1 MGVNMSNTNLRTAI
15 KFIFLPALLLSVL
28 LSSSSILF
36 HFSQNALIGKQLGFS
51 EISALKVSTILPQI
65 ILALSLLIFSIYKPF
80 EKVFRGTLLIL
91 TGVIVLLTGLM
102 FFQEH
107 LTLNGVSEA
116 FGIYKPIVTHWPIS
130 LMYIVLSVFNFSLY
144 SLFIWGF
151 INRHTSLSEGVKY
164 YIPLAFVLGIAGAIV
179 SNLGLMAI
187 GASKWSLMATVIP
200 AIVLLVCSFFT
211 FNWSWKRLPTSLTH
225 PQESSVSQTRFPFLS
240 AAYLLAGSVMIK
252 SFLDILFK
260 SELRTQFPDATSYS
274 KFMGAYS
281 MSVSSAIIAISI
293 IWAVLGTWLILKKG
307 WKTTAIYASLSILI
321 GGIIFLSFSLSW
333 LGQGIFN
340 GFLVGTAS
348 ALFFP
353 LIQIL
358 YLYLPYQNRF
368 KAKIVTEM
376 IVLPFMKA
384 IPSLT
389 TQGLLVAFGSIA
401 AIALYLKILIPI
413 LMVLLIVASYRAS
426 LKTLDSKN

>member
-1 MGVNMSNTNLRTAI
+1 MLNTNLRKVI
-15 KFIFLPALLLSVL
+15 KFIFLPALVLSVL
-28 LSSSSILF
+28 LSCSSTLF

-51 EISALKVSTILPQI
+51 EIVALKVSTILPQI
-65 ILALSLLIFSIYKPF
+65 ILTISLLVFSIYKPF
-80 EKVFRGTLLIL
+80 EKVFKGALLIL
-91 TGVIVLLTGLM
+91 TGVMILLTGLM

-107 LTLNGVSEA
+107 LTLSGVSEV
-116 FGIYKPIVTHWPIS
+116 FGIYKPLVTHWPIS

-151 INRHTSLSEGVKY
+151 INRLVSLSEGIKY
-164 YIPLAFVLGIAGAIV
+164 YIPLTLVLGIAGAIT

-187 GASKWSLMATVIP
+187 GASKWPVMAMVIP
-200 AIVLLVCSFFT
+200 AIVFMVCSFFI
-211 FNWSWKRLPTSLTH
+211 FNWSWKRLPTSLIY

-240 AAYLLAGSVMIK
+240 AAYLLAGSAMIK
-252 SFLDILFK
+252 SFLDILFN
-260 SELRTQFPDATSYS
+260 SELRTQLPDATSYS

-281 MSVSSAIIAISI
+281 MSVGSATIAISI

-307 WKTTAIYASLSILI
+307 WKTTAIYASLSILL
-321 GGIIFLSFSLSW
+321 GGSIFLSFSLSW

-340 GFLVGTAS
+340 GLLVGTAS

-368 KAKIVTEM
+368 KTKIVTEM
-376 IVLPFMKA
+376 IALPFMKA

-401 AIALYLKILIPI
+401 AIALYLKILIAI

>member
-1 MGVNMSNTNLRTAI
+1 MLNTNLRKTI
-15 KFIFLPALLLSVL
+15 KFIFLPALLLSAL
-28 LSSSSILF
+28 LSCSSTLF

-51 EISALKVSTILPQI
+51 EIPALKASTILPQI
-65 ILALSLLIFSIYKPF
+65 ILAISLLVLSIYKPF
-80 EKVFRGTLLIL
+80 EKVFKGALLIL

-107 LTLNGVSEA
+107 LTLSSVSEV
-116 FGIYKPIVTHWPIS
+116 FGIYKPLVTHWPIS

-151 INRHTSLSEGVKY
+151 INRLASLSEGIKY
-164 YIPLAFVLGIAGAIV
+164 YIPLTLVLGSAGAIT

-187 GASKWSLMATVIP
+187 GASKWPLMATVIP
-200 AIVLLVCSFFT
+200 AIVFMVCSLFT
-211 FNWSWKRLPTSLTH
+211 FNWSWKRLPNSLIH

-240 AAYLLAGSVMIK
+240 AAYLLAGSAMVK

-260 SELRTQFPDATSYS
+260 SELRTQFPDAVSYS
-274 KFMGAYS
+274 KFMGNYS
-281 MSVSSAIIAISI
+281 MSVGSAIFAISI

-307 WKTTAIYASLSILI
+307 WKTTALYASLSILV
-321 GGIIFLSFSLSW
+321 GGIIFLSLSLSW

-340 GFLVGTAS
+340 GLLVGTAS

-353 LIQIL
+353 LVQIL

-368 KAKIVTEM
+368 KTKIVTEM
-376 IVLPFMKA
+376 IALPLMKA
-384 IPSLT
+384 VPSLT

-401 AIALYLKILIPI
+401 PPYLKIFVPI
-413 LMVLLIVASYRAS
+413 LMVLLVIASYRAS
-426 LKTLDSKN
+426 RTLASDR